1 MNRIPWR
8 VCLCATLFAVPAG
21 CSDPYVARAIRHDQ
35 ESIQWAVG
43 QYVRREKSCPAN
55 MRYTWTYA
63 EEQWAADR
71 KNIARDGVELERAI
85 HEDADRWNEHSP
97 EIEREFQAQMHGD
110 PEKAAW
116 TLPRLFF

>member
-8 VCLCATLFAVPAG
+8 VFLCATLFAVPAG

-43 QYVRREKSCPAN
+43 QYVRREESCPAK
-55 MRYTWTYA
+55 MRHTWTYA

-71 KNIARDGVELERAI
+71 KNIARDGVELKRLI
-85 HEDADRWNEHSP
+85 REDANRWNKHIAES
-97 EIEREFQAQMHGD
+97 EREFQAQMAGD
-110 PEKAAW
+110 PAKAAR